1 MTMSHG
7 ALDGGTEGDSLAR
20 RLERQIADLEARHRI
35 GPDRY
40 CGLTPEEMSRAVVAC
55 HGGPHRPG
63 EAVGFWPG
71 ISEEAREGALR
82 EAFGPGADVERLRVM
97 VQFFDDRVSKTL
109 AVDWSLADAEFDRA
123 VWAGLERH
131 YPELSADA
139 RRVIAG
145 SHAYSHAK

>member
-1 MTMSHG
+1 MSMSG
-7 ALDGGTEGDSLAR
+7 ASSDEESDGESLAR
-20 RLERQIADLEARHRI
+20 RLDRQIADLEARYRI

-63 EAVGFWPG
+63 EPVGYCPG
-71 ISEEAREGALR
+71 VSEEAREGALR

-97 VQFFDDRVSKTL
+97 VQFFDDRVAKTL

-145 SHAYSHAK
+145 SHAYSHAR

>member
-1 MTMSHG
+1 MSMSTRPD
-7 ALDGGTEGDSLAR
+7 DGGAEGESLAR

-35 GPDRY
+35 GPGTY

-63 EAVGFWPG
+63 EPVGFWPG
-71 ISEEAREGALR
+71 VSEEAREAALR

-97 VQFFDDRVSKTL
+97 VQFFDHRLAKTL
-109 AVDWSLADAEFDRA
+109 AVDWALPSAEFDRA
-123 VWAGLERH
+123 VWEGLERH
-131 YPELSADA
+131 VPELSADA

-145 SHAYSHAK
+145 QFSYSHAK